1 MLCAATA
8 RGTVSASLWL
18 VSTTAKRRVLAG
30 LVDLGLMLLWV
41 AVVAAVGVPLYLTG
55 VTATVGPLAQNLIGL
70 LCVVVPVTLGL
81 TLAECGRYEATPGKL
96 KFGLRVRT
104 DTGDRVTWPRSLLRN
119 LLKLGLPWTL
129 GHAGAVAVAYGGGW
143 DAQLGAVLS
152 LLVPVAYLVSLFAG
166 SGRTIYDH
174 LAGTTVIETAPGRRF
189 AD

>member
-1 MLCAATA
+1 MTA
-8 RGTVSASLWL
+8 P
-18 VSTTAKRRVLAG
+18 AKPRLLAG
-30 LVDLGLMLLWV
+30 LIDLALALAWV
-41 AVVAAVGVPLYLTG
+41 VVVAAVGVLLYLNGMTTG
-55 VTATVGPLAQNLIGL
+55 VGPLVQNLVGL

-104 DTGDRVTWPRSLLRN
+104 VAGERITWPRSLLRN

-129 GHAGAVAVAYGGGW
+129 AHAGAIGVAYGGGW
-143 DAQLGAVLS
+143 DAQLGASLS
-152 LLVPVAYLVSLFAG
+152 LLVPVAYLASLFFG

-174 LAGTTVIETAPGRRF
+174 LAGTVVIETAPGRRF